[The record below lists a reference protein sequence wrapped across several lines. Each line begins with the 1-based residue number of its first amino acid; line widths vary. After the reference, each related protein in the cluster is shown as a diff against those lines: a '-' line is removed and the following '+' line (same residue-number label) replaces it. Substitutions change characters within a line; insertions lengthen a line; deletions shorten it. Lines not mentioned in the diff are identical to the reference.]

1 MEKYIMKQFDLFI
14 LMLCVCTT
22 GALSLTWIFTLIY
35 YDGIISL
42 SPSHIIS
49 INGYKEGWLE
59 IFIFSTLFILGIKT
73 LKGINHD

>member
-1 MEKYIMKQFDLFI
+1 MKQISQLNIFI

-35 YDGIISL
+35 YDGIIAL

-49 INGYKEGWLE
+49 VNRYKEGWLE
-59 IFIFSTLFILGIKT
+59 IFIFSILFILGLRS
-73 LKGINHD
+73 LKNIQENNK